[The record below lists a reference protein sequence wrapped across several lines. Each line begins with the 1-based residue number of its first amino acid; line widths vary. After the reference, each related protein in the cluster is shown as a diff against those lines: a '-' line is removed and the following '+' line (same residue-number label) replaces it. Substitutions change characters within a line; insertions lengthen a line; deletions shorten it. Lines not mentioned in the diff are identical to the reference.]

1 MPLMAPLGI
10 LGANKHQEHIKFA
23 MYSEVGPQFFYN
35 KLKNV
40 IVEYSGKVFGKNV
53 VSMSE
58 ESVSNTMPKS
68 LVIFLFL

>member
-1 MPLMAPLGI
+1 M
-10 LGANKHQEHIKFA
+10 KFA
-23 MYSEVGPQFFYN
+23 MYSEVGPQFLYN